1 MKRSMKLVI
10 DVSKKGVLDKLNA
23 FLESFQQLQL
33 GEYENGTITYDE
45 EKEDEINTLLKKCFL
60 ADWLSKW
67 LIELKEQYLK
77 KFICCFFYSI
87 GLSVEVLK

>member
-33 GEYENGTITYDE
+33 GEYENVTITYDE

-60 ADWLSKW
+60 AD
-67 LIELKEQYLK
+67 
-77 KFICCFFYSI
+77 
-87 GLSVEVLK
+87 

>member
-1 MKRSMKLVI
+1 MYLNRIHTATFLPFIAYNTDNQLITDTEIESMKRSMKLVI

-60 ADWLSKW
+60 AD
-67 LIELKEQYLK
+67 
-77 KFICCFFYSI
+77 
-87 GLSVEVLK
+87 

>member
-1 MKRSMKLVI
+1 LYLNRIHTATFLPFIAYNTDNQLITDTEIESMKRSMKLVI

-60 ADWLSKW
+60 AD
-67 LIELKEQYLK
+67 
-77 KFICCFFYSI
+77 
-87 GLSVEVLK
+87 